1 MQQQPQLTSSRC
13 IGHGLWQ
20 IYSKLRFLFSSPILI
35 AFSSSYSFH
44 ILCAIVSCTYVTL
57 RWGASCQLL
66 ECPNMKRELY
76 AVFLCS
82 FYLFC
87 FLNSLFTRK
96 LLHYESWLLLLLF
109 YKSLIVDEAHWI
121 QRHAFLMHLSFFFT
135 PLNVGWV
142 AIYVPRSF
150 FSHIVFVLLVRTVK
164 VSNWQSCREK
174 KNKWVFQEGTKI
186 ATIFFFCDKKHVW
199 CKNNIISVE
208 LLDTCVVASSC
219 RYLKIPWNN

>member
-1 MQQQPQLTSSRC
+1 MPFRLL
-13 IGHGLWQ
+13 I
-20 IYSKLRFLFSSPILI
+20 LFT
-35 AFSSSYSFH
+35 F
-44 ILCAIVSCTYVTL
+44 CAIVLCTYVTL
-57 RWGASCQLL
+57 RCGASCQIL

-76 AVFLCS
+76 AVFCCLCS

-121 QRHAFLMHLSFFFT
+121 QKNAFLMHLSFFFT
-135 PLNVGWV
+135 PLHVGWV

-150 FSHIVFVLLVRTVK
+150 FLILFLFYWWELLRFLIGSHVEKRRTNTFCK
-164 VSNWQSCREK
+164 REQK
-174 KNKWVFQEGTKI
+174 LQQ
-186 ATIFFFCDKKHVW
+186 FFFICDKKHVW

-208 LLDTCVVASSC
+208 LLDTCGVASSC
-219 RYLKIPWNN
+219 RYL